1 MLSPVVET
9 NLLLLWAVLFGVLA
23 LAGETGFR
31 LEGWHIARRT
41 VSEAQR
47 SGISTVTASM
57 FALLAFTLGLTIS
70 FAQGR
75 FEARRDLVVREANAI
90 GTAWLRARL
99 VGEPEGAAIA
109 TAIEHYA
116 KVRLDYTAGEREDQ
130 VPSSVAETGNLQA
143 EMWNKAT
150 ELARRAP
157 TPISAS
163 LIAALNE
170 MFDASLAQRFAF
182 TTRVPSSLEWTL
194 LAGSILAVG
203 AMGYQLGSTGS
214 RQAIL
219 SVLSLLMWAGAL
231 VLILDFDRAR
241 QGSIRVDPAPLVWTI
256 EGFGSGG
263 RNAR

>member
-1 MLSPVVET
+1 VLSPVAEVS
-9 NLLLLWAVLFGVLA
+9 LLLLWAILFGVLA
-23 LAGETGFR
+23 LAGEIGFR
-31 LEGWHIARRT
+31 LEGWHTARRT
-41 VSEAQR
+41 LSEAQR

-70 FAQGR
+70 FAQSR
-75 FEARRDLVVREANAI
+75 FEARRDLVVQEANAI

-99 VGEPEGAAIA
+99 VGGSEGTAIA
-109 TAIEHYA
+109 AVIEHYA
-116 KVRLDYTAGEREDQ
+116 NIRLSYTAGDHEEQ
-130 VPSSVAETGNLQA
+130 VPSLLAETGNLQT

-150 ELARRAP
+150 ELAKRAP

-182 TTRVPSSLEWTL
+182 TTRVPPSLEWTL

-203 AMGYQLGSTGS
+203 AMGYQLGATGS

-219 SVLSLLMWAGAL
+219 SGLSLLMWAGAL

-241 QGSIRVDPAPLVWTI
+241 QGSIRVDPVPLVWTI
-256 EGFGSGG
+256 EGFGSSTP
-263 RNAR
+263 AE

>member
-1 MLSPVVET
+1 VLSPVVET
-9 NLLLLWAVLFGVLA
+9 NLLLLWAILFGVLA
-23 LAGETGFR
+23 VAGEIGFR
-31 LEGWHIARRT
+31 LEGWRTTRRT
-41 VSEAQR
+41 LPEAQR

-70 FAQGR
+70 FAQSR

-99 VGEPEGAAIA
+99 VGEPDGAAIA
-109 TAIEHYA
+109 TLIEHYTR
-116 KVRLDYTAGEREDQ
+116 VRLDYTAGEHDDR
-130 VPSSVAETGNLQA
+130 VPPLLTETGTLQT

-182 TTRVPSSLEWTL
+182 TTRVPPSLEWTL

-203 AMGYQLGSTGS
+203 AMGYQLGATGS

-231 VLILDFDRAR
+231 VLIIDFDRAR
-241 QGSIRVDPAPLVWTI
+241 QGTIRVDPAPLVWTM

-263 RNAR
+263 SNPR